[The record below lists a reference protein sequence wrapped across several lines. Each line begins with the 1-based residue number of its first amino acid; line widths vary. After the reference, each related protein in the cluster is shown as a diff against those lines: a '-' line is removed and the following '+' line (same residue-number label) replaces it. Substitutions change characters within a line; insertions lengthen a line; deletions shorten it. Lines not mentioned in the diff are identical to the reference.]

1 MLCRFNFDWDA
12 SEDTHEEK
20 LHDGAILFG
29 RGKLAGIDMRAQCE
43 AAAQKEKLLLSDMR
57 RARGDMT
64 TEADRK
70 ADNARAAR
78 AAAIDEDPVYSS
90 ICLSALLA
98 CQLCCSRCN
107 KSLPLL
113 VHAVLACSPH

>member
-1 MLCRFNFDWDA
+1 MRCRFNFDWDA

-29 RGKLAGIDMRAQCE
+29 RGKLAGIDMRSQCE

-70 ADNARAAR
+70 ADNARAR
-78 AAAIDEDPVYSS
+78 A
-90 ICLSALLA
+90 L
-98 CQLCCSRCN
+98 Q
-107 KSLPLL
+107 PLTRTQYVPDL
-113 VHAVLACSPH
+113 